1 MGLTYEGGKVVTT
14 EILSSGEQYDVTI
27 RQQFNITGVEKEGFR
42 EFESVYRM
50 EYNADTG
57 IFEAVE
63 LIDEIEI

>member
-1 MGLTYEGGKVVTT
+1 MELTYEGGKVVMT
-14 EILSSGEQYDVTI
+14 EVLSSGEQYDVTI
-27 RQQFNITGVEKEGFR
+27 RQQFYITGVEKEGLR

-50 EYNADTG
+50 EYNSETG

>member
-1 MGLTYEGGKVVTT
+1 MT
-14 EILSSGEQYDVTI
+14 EVLSSGEQYDVTI
-27 RQQFNITGVEKEGFR
+27 RQQFYITGVEKEGLR

-50 EYNADTG
+50 EYNSETG